1 MPSNV
6 VQMNFVAEGRVDDVV
21 TLGLTKDQIIRLWE
35 LKVFNDLAYVSMVLF
50 YELAHNWRDR
60 IEDAGGEFPTRIQL
74 TSRDY
79 DYLCRK
85 WQGITPKNDDGD
97 VKPLTFEIIEGVL
110 LNLSKKEFAIAQTQ
124 QLSLHMHC
132 EAPIGGVAQ

>member
-1 MPSNV
+1 MASNV
-6 VQMNFVAEGRVDDVV
+6 VQMDFVAAGTVDDGL
-21 TLGLTKDQIIRLWE
+21 TLGLKKDQIIRLWE
-35 LKVFNDLAYVSMVLF
+35 MKVLNDLAYVSLLLF

-60 IEDAGGEFPTRIQL
+60 IEDAGGEFSNHIQL

-110 LNLSKKEFAIAQTQ
+110 LNLAKKEFAIAQTQ
-124 QLSLHMHC
+124 QLSLHLSC
-132 EAPIGGVAQ
+132 EAPIGGAQ